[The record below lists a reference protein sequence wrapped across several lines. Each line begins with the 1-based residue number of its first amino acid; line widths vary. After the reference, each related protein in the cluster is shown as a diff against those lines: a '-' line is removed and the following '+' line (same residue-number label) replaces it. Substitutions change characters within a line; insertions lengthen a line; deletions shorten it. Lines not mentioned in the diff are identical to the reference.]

1 MPLSRS
7 EFSQLLPNLNLTEDG
22 KSYVA
27 AVRSSPPSRRV
38 QANVLSN
45 CRYRYVSKRMS
56 FAVMAESH
64 LEYRFILG
72 CEYDFERVVEY
83 WDQPTAVEIH
93 GINKSGRPF
102 RSAYTADFIAIYL
115 DRVVAYEVKP
125 HSECLELVAKR
136 PEDWRKIDTGF
147 EYRPAKEAFDLLGIR
162 HVVVTDLDID
172 PIRSGN
178 YELLI
183 RARATPSAS
192 NQQEIKDKST
202 RLLIKEGAM
211 SLRGVLNHIHCEDAT
226 PLIKLIDSGTLC
238 AKAKLHRFFDVDET
252 WVALDEVTLDSALE
266 AKSLLEPD
274 VNNDERISTS
284 VAPSGPQLL
293 EVNHRLR
300 QLRGITKPDV
310 SPRTLRRWRR
320 WSRNGSKV
328 DALISQKYRRG
339 NRIPRI
345 SQKHETLLQATL
357 RATYLTPKNWTPY
370 RCYGAYCRKLASISK
385 RDPSNPS
392 LSRCITFR
400 AFLKRVRTLDPEV
413 VARARGGKR
422 AANAAA
428 APTSPTKRQMLATR
442 PFQRAHVDHALLD
455 IHLKVMESGGRA
467 LTSRAWLTAMVDEYS
482 GAVLAMSLSF
492 RSPSKRSCA
501 LVIRDCVRRHGRLPE
516 TNVVD
521 NGSEF
526 ESVYFEACLARLG
539 INIQSRPPG
548 HPRYGSSVERIF
560 GILNDELVLTLPGNT
575 RNITTDRGKSSSH
588 KGQACAKLTFLEL
601 HELLNHYF
609 FEIHNHHASGN
620 RLLSPIASMR
630 DGLRL
635 FSLSGIQSKFDYA
648 FLVTTAIEC
657 RPIKLDAQRGLRH
670 NGWFYVHPI
679 LRTIPH
685 RSQIEIREEPW
696 DKSCIY
702 ALVNDEWVQ
711 CFHGPK
717 QGKTTFTAAMIC
729 SSMLWLDAASV
740 RAQAKLRRLI
750 AADETNEKARRLV
763 ERGSLSV
770 NSLMPQPSEVAIALP
785 AALANITP
793 LNKQQWEES

>member
-1 MPLSRS
+1 MSLSQP

-22 KSYVA
+22 KSYVN

-38 QANVLSN
+38 QADVLSN
-45 CRYRYVSKRMS
+45 CRYRYVSRRMG

-93 GINKSGRPF
+93 GVNKSGRPF

-115 DRVVAYEVKP
+115 DSVVAYEVKP
-125 HSECLELVAKR
+125 HSECLKLTAKR

-147 EYRPAKEAFDLLGIR
+147 EYRSAKDAFARLGIR

-178 YELLI
+178 YELLLK
-183 RARATPSAS
+183 ARMTPATS
-192 NQQEIKDKST
+192 NQQDVEEKSM

-211 SLRGVLNHIHCEDAT
+211 SLRSMLNHIHCEDVT

-238 AKAKLHRFFDVDET
+238 AKAEIHRFFDLDET
-252 WVALDEVTLDSALE
+252 WVALDEATLDRALE
-266 AKSLLEPD
+266 AKSLLEPSITI
-274 VNNDERISTS
+274 DERLPSS
-284 VAPSGPQLL
+284 VAPSGRQLL
-293 EVNHRLR
+293 EMINRLR
-300 QLRGITKPDV
+300 QLRGLTNPDV
-310 SPRTLRRWRR
+310 SSRTLRQWK
-320 WSRNGSKV
+320 SCSKNGTKPI
-328 DALISQKYRRG
+328 ALISQKHRRG
-339 NRIPRI
+339 NRTLRV
-345 SQKHETLLQATL
+345 SQKHETILQSVL
-357 RATYLTPKNWTPY
+357 RATYLTAESWKPY
-370 RCYGAYCRKLASISK
+370 RCYGAYCRSLAAAAK
-385 RDPSNPS
+385 KDPSDPS
-392 LSRCITFR
+392 LSKSVAFGP
-400 AFLKRVRTLDPEV
+400 FLKRFRSLDPEV

-428 APTSPTKRQMLATR
+428 APTSPSKRLMLATR
-442 PFQRAHVDHALLD
+442 PFQRVHVDHALLD
-455 IHLKVMESGGRA
+455 LHLKVMESGNKI
-467 LTSRAWLTAMVDEYS
+467 LTSRVWLTVMVDEHS
-482 GAVLAMSLSF
+482 GAVLAISLSF
-492 RSPSKRSCA
+492 RAPSRRSCA
-501 LVIRDCVRRHGRLPE
+501 LVLRDCVRRHGRLPE
-516 TNVVD
+516 IIVVD
-521 NGSEF
+521 NGPEF

-539 INIQSRPPG
+539 VNIQSRPPG

-575 RNITTDRGKSSSH
+575 RNITTDRAKSSSH
-588 KGQACAKLTFLEL
+588 KGQARAKLTFLDL
-601 HELLNHYF
+601 HELLNLYF
-609 FEIHNHHASGN
+609 FEIYNQHASGT
-620 RLLSPIASMR
+620 RLLSPSASVR

-648 FLVTTAIEC
+648 FLVTTSIEC
-657 RPIKLDAQRGLRH
+657 RPVKLDAQRGLRH
-670 NGWFYVHPI
+670 NGWFYVHPS

-702 ALVNDEWVQ
+702 ALVNHEWLQ

-717 QGKTTFTAAMIC
+717 QGKTTFTTAMIC
-729 SSMLWLDAASV
+729 SSTLWLDAASV
-740 RAQAKLRRLI
+740 RAEAKLGRLI
-750 AADETNEKARRLV
+750 AADETNEKATRLI

-770 NSLMPQPSEVAIALP
+770 TSLIQQPTEVVIALP
-785 AALANITP
+785 PALANVTP
-793 LNKQQWEES
+793 LNNQHWEES